1 MKNIKKFSFRV
12 YFKSA
17 VATRG
22 CICEQKE
29 KFGNESQFSRQKIDE
44 NFFPPHFLCVC
55 DLNEDDKYRQVA
67 DEQFFNGTNEYK
79 ENYFS

>member
-1 MKNIKKFSFRV
+1 MYYIFRSEVREEKKIVKNIKKFSFRV

-29 KFGNESQFSRQKIDE
+29 KFGNESQFSRQKIE
-44 NFFPPHFLCVC
+44 EIFFHVI
-55 DLNEDDKYRQVA
+55 
-67 DEQFFNGTNEYK
+67 
-79 ENYFS
+79 

>member
-1 MKNIKKFSFRV
+1 MAKMYYIFRPEVREEKKISEKYIKNFSFRV

-29 KFGNESQFSRQKIDE
+29 KFGNDSQFSRQK
-44 NFFPPHFLCVC
+44 
-55 DLNEDDKYRQVA
+55 
-67 DEQFFNGTNEYK
+67 
-79 ENYFS
+79 